1 MTKERK
7 QEIINTYKRE
17 EKDTGSP
24 EVQIALLTER
34 INELSTCKRQPFK
47 TWSIKN
53 GRKKKKLIKLPS
65 KKRCTKIQRHRRK
78 IRIKK
83 IIIKKSLCFIL
94 AWAFNKVKK
103 QKEKIKSEH

>member
-17 EKDTGSP
+17 EKDTGSR
-24 EVQIALLTER
+24 EVQIALLTE
-34 INELSTCKRQPFK
+34 STCKRQPFK

-83 IIIKKSLCFIL
+83 II
-94 AWAFNKVKK
+94 FNKKPMLYFGMGF
-103 QKEKIKSEH
+103 